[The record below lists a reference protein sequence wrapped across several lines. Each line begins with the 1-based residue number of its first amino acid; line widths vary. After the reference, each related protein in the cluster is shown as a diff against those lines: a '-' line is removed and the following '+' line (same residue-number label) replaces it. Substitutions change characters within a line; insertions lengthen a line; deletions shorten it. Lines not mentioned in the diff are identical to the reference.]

1 LWDADHDDSQELI
14 EHPPRD
20 TDSLPAE
27 IPGVFVESDFA
38 PTDAVVPDTDP
49 TDDTQ
54 AAAALANA
62 NLDTPAQSAEIAGV
76 DYDAVDLTDEHS
88 VPDEEV
94 DDDDEATIKEEV
106 DTEQEQ
112 LIIPEEIDTEQE
124 QLIIPE
130 ETDTTNAVAAGVEPA
145 EGEESDEDSDED
157 EESVTSVQAVR
168 RSGRR
173 RRIRPPLVVDFDN
186 LAYARGEDG
195 VVHINP
201 SVLEQAKEDLKITSD
216 DLFSEPM
223 GDTKRAKM
231 SFRCP
236 ATAGIT
242 RNALQSINMAGVHMP
257 APKLGP
263 NEHLLVEDHM
273 VMHVLG
279 VVLAQQY
286 SVNKGIQLFGDK
298 ARESVRKELQQ
309 LHDYETYT
317 PVYAHELTAD
327 QKKQALASLIFITEK
342 RCGRIKS
349 RACVNGS
356 KQRDYIP
363 KETTASPT
371 VMNDS
376 VMIQSAIDAHEGRKV
391 VTCDIPGA
399 FLHAD
404 LDEEVV
410 MLLRGQL
417 AELMV
422 QVDPE
427 RYAPYLIKS
436 VCEDAK
442 GDVRAAPERPAFL
455 PQTGD

>member
-1 LWDADHDDSQELI
+1 VE
-14 EHPPRD
+14 D
-20 TDSLPAE
+20 TD
-27 IPGVFVESDFA
+27 
-38 PTDAVVPDTDP
+38 TDKAVV
-49 TDDTQ
+49 
-54 AAAALANA
+54 
-62 NLDTPAQSAEIAGV
+62 AE
-76 DYDAVDLTDEHS
+76 E
-88 VPDEEV
+88 
-94 DDDDEATIKEEV
+94 
-106 DTEQEQ
+106 
-112 LIIPEEIDTEQE
+112 
-124 QLIIPE
+124 
-130 ETDTTNAVAAGVEPA
+130 EPA
-145 EGEESDEDSDED
+145 EEDDSDGDSD
-157 EESVTSVQAVR
+157 EESVASVQAVR

-173 RRIRPPLVVDFDN
+173 RKLKPPLVVDFDN

-201 SVLEQAKEDLKITSD
+201 SVLEQAREDLKITSS
-216 DLFSEPM
+216 DLFEPVQ
-223 GDTKRAKM
+223 GADKQRV
-231 SFRCP
+231 SFRNP

-242 RNALQSINMAGVHMP
+242 SNALQSINMAGLHMP
-257 APKLGP
+257 APKLGTG
-263 NEHLLVEDHM
+263 EHLVEDHV

-279 VVLAQQY
+279 VALAQQY

-436 VCEDAK
+436 AK
-442 GDVRAAPERPAFL
+442 GESILYDKLYVKMLKAMYGLLWSALLFYLKLVTDLKAIGFELNPYDPCVANKMVGGSKSRWCG
-455 PQTGD
+455 TWMI